1 MSTQQ
6 GQDAKFFQRG
16 KIEEFRAELQAAET
30 KDKKYQKRKTV
41 LKKIV
46 ANITMGNDMS
56 PLFHDVIQCIGTPLL
71 EIKKMVYLFLVS
83 YGRSKPDQIHLV
95 IPSFL
100 QDCSD
105 RNPLIRALAI
115 RTMSY
120 IPIPVVTEALG
131 DQLRHCLKDRDP
143 YVRKTAAI
151 CVAKV
156 YTADPRKAE
165 RKGFVELLRDMLI
178 DENAT
183 VVSNAVAALSEIGD
197 RQDGVIFKLNL
208 TIANKLLGAL
218 GESSEWGQIYI
229 LDSLLRYV
237 PEQHAD
243 AEMMAERVIVQLQ
256 HANSAVVLTTIKA
269 LLYLMNYIGDRRL
282 IDYICRKMGPPLVT
296 LLSSGP
302 EVQYVA
308 LRNILLIIQRRP
320 TVLKNDVKAFFCKY
334 NDPIYVKL
342 AKLEIM
348 YRLAREENAREV
360 LAELEEYASEVDV
373 DFVRKAVRSI
383 GRLAIKVEP
392 AADKCIE
399 SLLKL
404 IDTKVTYVVQEAVI
418 VTKDIF
424 RRYPG
429 KYEGIIPKLCE
440 NLDALDEPEAKAAMV
455 WILGQFADK
464 IDNADE
470 LLDDLVYGFLD
481 EPAEVQ
487 LALLTAVVKL
497 FIYKSQSEVTKALV
511 HKVLKWATEDID
523 NPDLRD
529 RGFMYWRMLAM
540 NPAVAAEIVLAEKP
554 AITTDSDRMDRGAL
568 DQLLLHTGTLGSIYH
583 KNPETFIRNAA
594 GRALIDSPA
603 LNANSRAVLVT
614 LARPQL
620 PPMAV
625 SVSGPGPVEPTRPS
639 QPGEAANNVPLPTIM
654 ESSRSDERDL
664 LDIEGDDGVGGDSGD
679 GYPDGDDDGPVTKA
693 ADPYASLG
701 GAFGGYVTDVPQP
714 VVGGSRGGDLDD
726 LLF

>member
-1 MSTQQ
+1 MSTP

-16 KIEEFRAELQAAET
+16 KIEEFRAELHAAES
-30 KDKKYQKRKTV
+30 KDKKFQKRKTV

-56 PLFHDVIQCIGTPLL
+56 PLFTDVVQCLGTPLL

-83 YGRSKPDQIHLV
+83 YGRSKPDLIHLV
-95 IPSFL
+95 IPNFL
-100 QDCSD
+100 QDCND

-120 IPIPVVTEALG
+120 IPIPVVTDALS
-131 DQLRHCLKDRDP
+131 DNLRHSLKDRDP

-151 CVAKV
+151 CVAKL
-156 YTADPRKAE
+156 YAADPRRAE
-165 RKGFVELLRDMLI
+165 KGGFVEMLRDLML
-178 DENAT
+178 DTNAT
-183 VVSNAVAALSEIGD
+183 VVANAVAALSEIGD

-208 TIANKLLGAL
+208 ATTNKLLAAL

-237 PEQHAD
+237 PDRCGD
-243 AEMMAERVIVQLQ
+243 AEILGERIIIQLQ

-269 LLYLMNYIGDRRL
+269 LLYLMNYMENRQL
-282 IDYICRKMGPPLVT
+282 IDHICKKMGPPLVT

-320 TVLKNDVKAFFCKY
+320 AVLKNDVRVFFCKY

-348 YRLAREENAREV
+348 YRLARAENANEV
-360 LAELEEYASEVDV
+360 LAELQEYASEVDV

-383 GRLAIKVEP
+383 GRLAIKVE
-392 AADKCIE
+392 AASDNCIQA
-399 SLLKL
+399 LLGL
-404 IDTKVTYVVQEAVI
+404 IETKVTYVVQEAVI
-418 VTKDIF
+418 VIKDIF

-429 KYEGIIPKLCE
+429 KYEGIIPTLCE
-440 NLDALDEPEAKAAMV
+440 NLDLLDEPEAKAAMV
-455 WILGQFADK
+455 WIIGEFSNI
-464 IDNADE
+464 IDNADD
-470 LLDDLVYGFLD
+470 LLDDLCYSYTD
-481 EPAEVQ
+481 ESVEVQ

-497 FIYKSQSEVTKALV
+497 FAHKGTQDKTKELV
-511 HKVLKWATEDID
+511 HKVLKWVTEEID

-529 RGFMYWRMLAM
+529 RGFMYWRMLAI
-540 NPAVAAEIVLAEKP
+540 NPSAAGQIVLAAKP
-554 AITTDSDRMDRGAL
+554 PITTDSDRMDRGAL

-583 KNPETFIRNAA
+583 KNPETFIRGAA
-594 GRALIDSPA
+594 GKALKDSPA
-603 LNANSRAVLVT
+603 LNAHSRAVLVPLT
-614 LARPQL
+614 RTQL
-620 PPMAV
+620 PGGAPIIVA
-625 SVSGPGPVEPTRPS
+625 GPGPVEPGEAEKKEVPEAPELPS
-639 QPGEAANNVPLPTIM
+639 KHASEVDEVDDLLSTSQQDTTSDDGIIDDDDDDEPRGAANN
-654 ESSRSDERDL
+654 
-664 LDIEGDDGVGGDSGD
+664 
-679 GYPDGDDDGPVTKA
+679 
-693 ADPYASLG
+693 DPYSNLG
-701 GAFGGYVTDVPQP
+701 GAFGNYLADEPKPMQAGNHN
-714 VVGGSRGGDLDD
+714 GRHGEED